1 MEAKINLVGGF
12 LLLILGVV
20 AVVWSEIIA
29 IPLGLIALWF
39 AVALFINAYQLF
51 RQDKEKKDEKPEADK

>member
-51 RQDKEKKDEKPEADK
+51 RQDKEKKDEKPKADK